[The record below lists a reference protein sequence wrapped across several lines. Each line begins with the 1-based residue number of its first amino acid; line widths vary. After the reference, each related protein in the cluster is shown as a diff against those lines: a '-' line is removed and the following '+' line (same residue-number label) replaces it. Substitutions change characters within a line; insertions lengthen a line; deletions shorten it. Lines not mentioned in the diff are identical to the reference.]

1 MAKSQHA
8 QLRLW
13 TGMGTLLTIADITIT
28 TLIFYMRSAQT
39 IHFLFDW
46 TCTVW
51 TKALAHCLYKSCSA
65 METHAMKLPA
75 NRYCADINV
84 RGGLSLCRGLATF
97 TDYAPQRSTTPLC
110 NFMCQSCCVSFH
122 FYTTIIQITSG
133 RASVW
138 CLWGFTCTPTKIKKT
153 THQQIGKS
161 TRNPTE
167 VWWNSCRCDRNQ
179 NMQTVL
185 RHA

>member
-1 MAKSQHA
+1 MANSQHA

-28 TLIFYMRSAQT
+28 TLIFYMRSAET

-75 NRYCADINV
+75 NRYCADI
-84 RGGLSLCRGLATF
+84 
-97 TDYAPQRSTTPLC
+97 